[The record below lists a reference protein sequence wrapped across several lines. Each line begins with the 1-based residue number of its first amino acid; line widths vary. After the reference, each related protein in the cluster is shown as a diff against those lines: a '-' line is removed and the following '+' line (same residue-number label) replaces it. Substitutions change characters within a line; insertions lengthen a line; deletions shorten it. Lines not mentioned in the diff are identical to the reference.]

1 MSDSFVYDP
10 TRDDFPERAYDIYR
24 ELRDRHPLHRNE
36 ARGDWALSRYDDVRN
51 ACADPATFSSEGT
64 RMSEGLL
71 PMLTQL
77 DPPKH
82 DQLRD
87 LLWKAFTPRR
97 IAALEPRVREIARE
111 LIDAFAAEG
120 RCDFLNQFATQLP
133 SLVIGELIGI
143 PAERRKAFLGWTE
156 SLITADPERGWET
169 NPFGSIYQE
178 FAKLLE
184 ERRRERRD
192 DLMSALIDAE
202 IDGQRLSQEDLLGF
216 CFLLVVGGNDTTTN
230 LIANG
235 AVLLARHPDQRKELC
250 DDPSLVPQAVEEML
264 RCESPTQVLPRTATR
279 DVTLHGET
287 VPAGEE
293 IALVWGAA
301 NHDERRF
308 EDPERFDIHRPNNR
322 HLALGHGIH
331 FCMGAHLARLEGC
344 VSFEELLAR
353 MPDYALDA
361 EPQWQPSPWARA
373 YTAVPLC
380 FEAKPDPARAREPT
394 AP

>member
-1 MSDSFVYDP
+1 MSDAFVYDP
-10 TRDDFPERAYDIYR
+10 TREDFSDRAYAVYR
-24 ELRDRHPLHRNE
+24 ELRDRYPLHRNE
-36 ARGDWALSRYDDVRN
+36 ARGGWAISRYDDVRD
-51 ACADPATFSSEGT
+51 ACAQPEVFSSEGT
-64 RMSEGLL
+64 STGKGLF
-71 PMLTQL
+71 PMLTNL

-82 DQLRD
+82 DYLRD

-97 IAALEPRVREIARE
+97 IAAMEPRVREIATE

-120 RCDFLNQFATQLP
+120 RCDFLAQFATHLP
-133 SLVIGELIGI
+133 SRVIGELIGI
-143 PAERRKAFLGWTE
+143 PPERREAFLGWTE
-156 SLITADPERGWET
+156 SLITADPERDWES
-169 NPFGSIYQE
+169 NPFDAIYEE

-184 ERRRERRD
+184 ARRRERQD

-202 IDGQRLSQEDLLGF
+202 IAGERLSQEDLLGF

-250 DDPSLVPQAVEEML
+250 DDPSRVPQAVEEML
-264 RCESPTQVLPRTATR
+264 RIESPTQVLPRIAMR
-279 DVTLHGET
+279 DVTLHGQT
-287 VPAGEE
+287 VPAGDE

-308 EDPERFDIHRPNNR
+308 EEPERFDIHRPNNR

-331 FCMGAHLARLEGC
+331 FCMGAHLARLEGR

-373 YTAVPLC
+373 YQSVPLC
-380 FEAKPDPARAREPT
+380 FDPERAAARG
-394 AP
+394 